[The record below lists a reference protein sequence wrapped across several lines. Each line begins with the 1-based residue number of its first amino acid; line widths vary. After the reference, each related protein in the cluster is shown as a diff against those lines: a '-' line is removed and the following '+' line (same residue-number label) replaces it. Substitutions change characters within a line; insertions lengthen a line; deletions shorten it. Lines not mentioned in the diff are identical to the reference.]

1 MFDNKLDISYN
12 NSLSNQCNLFMVA
25 MSELFLACPE
35 QMEPFAEQCFQITNA
50 VDQGFFYSFQFQ
62 SQLLS
67 VIPNSIS
74 DQQ

>member
-1 MFDNKLDISYN
+1 
-12 NSLSNQCNLFMVA
+12 MVA